1 MGTQRKAPGN
11 LTMFDTY
18 VIQDLLGD
26 HFRHSKLL
34 DEALCAAGTSTSE
47 GDAEGDR
54 PGNKRLAF
62 VGDALIRLD
71 VANEWYASGAS
82 TAEAHARVQE
92 FGTNHALSNLARS
105 SGIVEHVVP
114 NPCQQTRSQRRL
126 PLRRWRL

>member
-26 HFRHSKLL
+26 QFRHSKLL

-82 TAEAHARVQE
+82 TGACACARIWNKSRPEQSGSFLE
-92 FGTNHALSNLARS
+92 SSNMS
-105 SGIVEHVVP
+105 SRIRASKP
-114 NPCQQTRSQRRL
+114 RSQRRL